1 MTSVQKLKRLKSIK
15 RKYNNTT
22 KKLAYIR
29 NKIKYLIKKDGITL
43 DESTHDDL
51 RNTLLEKNTAIK
63 GNAFQKIFWS
73 QQLQASRLKNSK
85 QMKWHPLLI
94 KWALYLRHQS
104 SKSYETLRES
114 KCIHLPSQR
123 TLRDYTH
130 FIQNNVG
137 FSNEHDEE
145 LIKSAQLESK
155 EEFQRCIIITF
166 DEMYVK
172 EDLVFNKNTGSL
184 VNLGNIR

>member
-1 MTSVQKLKRLKSIK
+1 MIFKYNFLGDKVAFEDYKTLQRFTIRHINCEMFIHEGGNQCKTCSSYRPTLRALKHKTTIRNESAAVTSDSHVNYKHLTSVQKLKRLKSIK

-73 QQLQASRLKNSK
+73 QNNSK
-85 QMKWHPLLI
+85 P
-94 KWALYLRHQS
+94 
-104 SKSYETLRES
+104 
-114 KCIHLPSQR
+114 
-123 TLRDYTH
+123 
-130 FIQNNVG
+130 
-137 FSNEHDEE
+137 HD
-145 LIKSAQLESK
+145 
-155 EEFQRCIIITF
+155 
-166 DEMYVK
+166 
-172 EDLVFNKNTGSL
+172 
-184 VNLGNIR
+184 